1 MKTEENKRTKKA
13 NECKRSNW
21 IRIDNRCGI
30 VVTGNG
36 K

>member
-1 MKTEENKRTKKA
+1 MKTEENKRTTKA
-13 NECKRSNW
+13 NECRRSNW
-21 IRIDNRCGI
+21 IRIDNCCGI